1 MSFEVVLLKPWIIN
15 MNKILLL
22 VLVGILSLS
31 AQSCS
36 SVSEFNDAKKELENN
51 TAKPSSIIV
60 NATGKKAEAEAEE
73 EAEEETEIAAQ
84 VVGLVPATNP
94 EIRVKGNVRGR
105 QDPFS
110 VITVQPQLFVEEV
123 SDDKKSDTLI
133 QKSPIDASRKEI
145 TSTPILEPAEPF
157 VPTLAQNVQIAG
169 LIEVDGR
176 PKLIVQA
183 PEETSSRYVEVGQY
197 LSNGQILVKSID
209 MNHFPTPL
217 VILEQSGVEV
227 AKAIGEKTE
236 EASEVSSSGSLPIA
250 ALTQ

>member
-1 MSFEVVLLKPWIIN
+1 
-15 MNKILLL
+15 MNKIVLL
-22 VLVGILSLS
+22 VLAGFILVS

-36 SVSEFNDAKKELENN
+36 SVAKFNNAKKDLENE

-60 NATGKKAEAEAEE
+60 NATGKKAEADAKQATEADE
-73 EAEEETEIAAQ
+73 EAEVTAEEAENVTQIA
-84 VVGLVPATNP
+84 GLVPATNP
-94 EIRVKGNVRGR
+94 EFRVRGNVRGR

-110 VITVQPQLFVEEV
+110 VITVQPELIVEEEEV
-123 SDDKKSDTLI
+123 KENQSNLPQRRTARNTKRVNV
-133 QKSPIDASRKEI
+133 DASN
-145 TSTPILEPAEPF
+145 TNSEPVFEP
-157 VPTLAQNVQIAG
+157 VLAQNVVISG

-227 AKAIGEKTE
+227 AKAIGESTDE
-236 EASEVSSSGSLPIA
+236 SSTISSSDSIPLA